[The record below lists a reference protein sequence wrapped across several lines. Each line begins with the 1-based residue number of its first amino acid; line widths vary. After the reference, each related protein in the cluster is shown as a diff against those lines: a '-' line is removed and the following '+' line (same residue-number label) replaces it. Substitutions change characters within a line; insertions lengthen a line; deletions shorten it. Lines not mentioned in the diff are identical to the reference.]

1 MSLKAKFQENMK
13 KPIEVEYESEQY
25 GLMQF
30 RVNTVTLGEIMNHS
44 KTYPSLQSIMQGVNL
59 EEDDAELRT
68 EKFVTMLE
76 AFNILVALGVEYKND
91 DEWVAF
97 DLEPGDDAIT
107 PGKVLPNNIV
117 MELGTLLIKNFR
129 IA

>member
-1 MSLKAKFQENMK
+1 MSLKQKFKENMK
-13 KPIEVEYESEQY
+13 KPLEVEFESDQY
-25 GLMQF
+25 GLMEF
-30 RVNTVTLGEIMNHS
+30 RVNSITLGEVLNYS
-44 KTYPSLQSIMQGVNL
+44 KSYPSLNAVMQGVNL

-68 EKFVTMLE
+68 EKFMQMLE
-76 AFNILVALGVEYKND
+76 AFNIIVTLGVQYKD
-91 DEWVAF
+91 EDEWVSF

-117 MELGTLLIKNFR
+117 MELGTLVIKNFR

>member
-1 MSLKAKFQENMK
+1 MK
-13 KPIEVEYESEQY
+13 KPIEVEYESDQY

-30 RVNTVTLGEIMNHS
+30 RVNTITLGEVLNHS
-44 KTYPSLQSIMQGVNL
+44 KTYPSLNAIMQGVNL

-68 EKFVTMLE
+68 EKFLSMLE
-76 AFNILVALGVEYKND
+76 AFNVIVALGVQYKD
-91 DEWVAF
+91 EDEWVSF

-117 MELGTLLIKNFR
+117 MDLGTLVIKNFR

>member
-1 MSLKAKFQENMK
+1 MSLKTKFKEGMK
-13 KPIEVEYESEQY
+13 KPLIVEFESEEY
-25 GLMQF
+25 GLMEF
-30 RVNTVTLGEIMNHS
+30 RVNTITLGEIMNYS
-44 KTYPSLQSIMQGVNL
+44 KTYPSLQSIMQGANL
-59 EEDDAELRT
+59 EEEDADLRT
-68 EKFVTMLE
+68 EKFLGLLE
-76 AFNILVALGVEYKND
+76 AFNILVTLGVEYKD
-91 DEWVAF
+91 EDEWVAF